1 MKILVRPA
9 RDVDIDAIR
18 ELVRQLGYEPSAAA
32 LATSFRRLMAEP
44 DHRML
49 VAADGD
55 VLLGVI
61 TLHWAPLLQ
70 YETPA
75 ARIMTLVV
83 DEAARGKGV
92 GKILV
97 DHAAA
102 IAAEMGCGIL
112 ELTSG
117 LQRKEAHAFYHAI
130 GFETASLR
138 LARTL
143 ETGFSGTGPA

>member
-1 MKILVRPA
+1 MPIQVRLA
-9 RDVDIDAIR
+9 GDADIGAIR
-18 ELVRQLGYEPSAAA
+18 DLVRQLGYELPAAT
-32 LATSFRRLMAEP
+32 LTATFGRLIAAP
-44 DHRML
+44 DHRVL

-55 VLLGVI
+55 ELLGVMA
-61 TLHWAPLLQ
+61 LHWALLLQ
-70 YETPA
+70 YEAPA

-92 GKILV
+92 GKMLV

-138 LARTL
+138 LARPV
-143 ETGFSGTGPA
+143 EAGR

>member
-1 MKILVRPA
+1 MQIQVRPA
-9 RDVDIDAIR
+9 RDADIGAIR
-18 ELVRQLGYEPSAAA
+18 ELVRQLGYEPSAAT
-32 LATSFRRLMAEP
+32 LASTFGRLTAEP
-44 DHRML
+44 DHRVL
-49 VAADGD
+49 VATDGD
-55 VLLGVI
+55 ELLGVL

-70 YETPA
+70 YEAPA

-83 DEAARGKGV
+83 DEQARGKGV

-97 DHAAA
+97 DRAAA
-102 IAAEMGCGIL
+102 IAVEMGCGIL

-117 LQRKEAHAFYHAI
+117 MHRKEAHAFYHAI

-143 ETGFSGTGPA
+143 EAGRPVA

>member
-1 MKILVRPA
+1 MPIQIRPA
-9 RDVDIDAIR
+9 RDADLGAIR
-18 ELVRQLGYEPSAAA
+18 ELVRQLGYEPSLTA
-32 LATSFRRLMAEP
+32 LTTSFARLMTEP
-44 DHRML
+44 DHRIL
-49 VAADGD
+49 VASDDD

-70 YETPA
+70 YEAPA

-92 GKILV
+92 GKVLV
-97 DHAAA
+97 DRAAA

-117 LQRKEAHAFYHAI
+117 LQRKEANAFYHAI
-130 GFETASLR
+130 GLENASLR
-138 LARTL
+138 LDRTL
-143 ETGFSGTGPA
+143 

>member
-1 MKILVRPA
+1 MQIQVRPA
-9 RDVDIDAIR
+9 QDADVGAIQ
-18 ELVRQLGYEPSAAA
+18 ELIRQLGYELPVATIAA
-32 LATSFRRLMAEP
+32 TVGRLIAAP
-44 DHRML
+44 DHCVL

-55 VLLGVI
+55 TLLGVMA
-61 TLHWAPLLQ
+61 LHWASLLQ

-83 DEAARGKGV
+83 DETARGKGV

-102 IAAEMGCGIL
+102 VAAEMGCGTL

-143 ETGFSGTGPA
+143 EAGS